1 MSHGLYVPKPVPRSL
16 IDELQAWSLVLP
28 QTAAFT
34 HLTAAELN
42 GWWLPD
48 APPHPV
54 FAAMRKADPP
64 AATEWP
70 LHLPPPEAL
79 PMTIKAGGLKI
90 TAPAE
95 TLLACARDLGILDVV
110 ILADSALRQ
119 GDVTLTELKIAAN
132 QRRRGAPR
140 LRQVVPLLDK
150 RSESAWESVM
160 RVLHAAADIPVEPQ
174 HEIFDEY
181 GRFVARVDLLIKGTR
196 RIHEYDGAGHREA
209 DTHQKDLKRDRHLIL
224 DDWQRLGF
232 TSVHLRNEGAAI
244 IKSID
249 TLLGRPWDN
258 RRLQAWEELLNES
271 MFRRPGRTRAL
282 RRWSRAL

>member
-1 MSHGLYVPKPVPRSL
+1 MSHGLYVPKPAPRSL

-28 QTAAFT
+28 LTAAFT

-54 FAAMRKADPP
+54 FAAMRKADPRP
-64 AATEWP
+64 RRSGLYICRHP
-70 LHLPPPEAL
+70 KPF
-79 PMTIKAGGLKI
+79 PMTITAGGLKI
-90 TAPAE
+90 TTPAE

-119 GDVTLTELKIAAN
+119 GDVTMTELKIAAN

-140 LRQVVPLLDK
+140 LRQVIPLLDK

-160 RVLHAAADIPVEPQ
+160 RVLHVAADIPVEPQ

-181 GRFVARVDLLIKGTR
+181 GRFVARVDLLIKGPAEFMSTTVQGTAKRIHIR
-196 RIHEYDGAGHREA
+196 RI
-209 DTHQKDLKRDRHLIL
+209 
-224 DDWQRLGF
+224 
-232 TSVHLRNEGAAI
+232 
-244 IKSID
+244 
-249 TLLGRPWDN
+249 
-258 RRLQAWEELLNES
+258 
-271 MFRRPGRTRAL
+271 
-282 RRWSRAL
+282 

>member
-1 MSHGLYVPKPVPRSL
+1 MSHGLYVPKPAPRSL

-28 QTAAFT
+28 PTAAFT

-54 FAAMRKADPP
+54 SAAMRKADPRP
-64 AATEWP
+64 RRSGLYICRHP
-70 LHLPPPEAL
+70 KPF
-79 PMTIKAGGLKI
+79 PMTITADGLKI
-90 TAPAE
+90 TTPAE

-110 ILADSALRQ
+110 ILADSALRH
-119 GDVTLTELKIAAN
+119 GDVTLTELRVAAN

-140 LRQVVPLLDK
+140 LRQVIPLLDK

-160 RVLHAAADIPVEPQ
+160 RVLHVAPDIPVEPQ

-196 RIHEYDGAGHREA
+196 RIHEYDGAGDREA

-232 TSVHLRNEGAAI
+232 TSMHLRNEGAAI
-244 IKSID
+244 IRSID
-249 TLLGRPWDN
+249 TLLGRLWDN

-282 RRWSRAL
+282 RQWSRAL